1 MRDFVAPI
9 SVERFASGADL
20 SGPRE
25 HGIPPDGYRL
35 PDAARIGAVRLQV
48 SDLARSLVYYTTVLG
63 LRVLSHTGSM
73 AVLGPQ
79 GSAMLVVNTDPK
91 GPRRPLIELHERRG
105 IRPVPRRGLLGL
117 YHFAILLPDRESLG
131 RFVTH
136 LPEVGVHAGS
146 ADHAVSEALYLS
158 DPDGLGIE
166 VYADRPRSQWRANGR
181 EIAMITEPLDVG
193 ALVRAA
199 AGQPWVGM
207 PAGTVVGHVHFHVG
221 AIREAEAFYHS
232 ALGFDKTAWTYPGAL
247 FLSAGGYHHHVGT
260 NIWAAGS
267 PAATPDDARLLEWE
281 LVLPSA
287 ADVDAAAASA
297 AASGHGVQEDGAD
310 RLLTDPWGITVR
322 IVPD

>member
-1 MRDFVAPI
+1 MTNDKARSSTVGRLDV
-9 SVERFASGADL
+9 
-20 SGPRE
+20 
-25 HGIPPDGYRL
+25 GIRPDGYRL
-35 PDAARIGAVRLQV
+35 PDAARIGVVRLQV

-63 LRVLSHTGSM
+63 FRVQSQTGSL
-73 AVLGPQ
+73 AVLGPH
-79 GSAMLVVNTDPK
+79 GGAV
-91 GPRRPLIELHERRG
+91 PLIELHERPG
-105 IRPVPRRGLLGL
+105 IRPVPPRGLLGL

-136 LPEVGVHAGS
+136 LAEVGAYAGS

-181 EIAMITEPLDVG
+181 QIAMTTVPLDLRG
-193 ALVRAA
+193 LVRAA
-199 AGQPWVGM
+199 AGQTWIGM
-207 PAGTVVGHVHFHVG
+207 PAGTVIGHVHFHVG

-297 AASGHGVQEDGAD
+297 AASGHGVREDGAD
-310 RLLTDPWGITVR
+310 RLLTDPWGVTVR
-322 IVPD
+322 IVRLTNHEGHGCS

>member
-1 MRDFVAPI
+1 MTENKARSSIGDPLDV
-9 SVERFASGADL
+9 
-20 SGPRE
+20 
-25 HGIPPDGYRL
+25 GIRADGYRL

-48 SDLARSLVYYTTVLG
+48 SDLARSIVYYTTVLG
-63 LRVLSHTGSM
+63 FGVQSQTGSV
-73 AVLGPQ
+73 AVLGPH
-79 GSAMLVVNTDPK
+79 GNAP
-91 GPRRPLIELHERRG
+91 PLIELHERPG
-105 IRPVPRRGLLGL
+105 IRRVPRRGLLGL

-136 LPEVGVHAGS
+136 LSEVGVYAGS

-166 VYADRPRSQWRANGR
+166 VYADRPRSQWRANDR
-181 EIAMITEPLDVG
+181 EIAMTTEPLD
-193 ALVRAA
+193 LRTLIRAA
-199 AGQPWVGM
+199 AGQTWVGM
-207 PAGTVVGHVHFHVG
+207 PAGTVIGHVHFHVG

-281 LVLPSA
+281 LVLPST

-322 IVPD
+322 ITRSSLRRSHGDTKPRRNS